1 MKAAGITHLTPVQE
15 RTLRAVIV
23 SGRDVLVQAPTG
35 SGKTLAY
42 LLPLAHALA
51 AEDASGPGDATPHAP
66 GLPSAIVFL
75 PTRELAAQV
84 FAHAEAHVSAAGFPC
99 VLCVGGAP
107 EAPQLAAIASGRGRV
122 VVGTP
127 GRVKE
132 FFDRGAIRT
141 DALIFQ
147 VLDEADR
154 LLDGGFEQDVE
165 AVMRPPGG
173 RCRTMCLSA
182 TMPPRLARFLQRR
195 LPPDHA
201 EVSLHGRGGGNVGGA
216 VEHLALT
223 CHPDDTVGTILAAVD
238 AYAPEGGAGAE
249 EGGEAGGRARGDGPV
264 AAARGQAIVFVETK
278 AAAERLA
285 GTLAIAYEVRSSH
298 VRRPFA
304 RRFDSR
310 LGLRVSLLFF
320 LSFSARGRLRL
331 RRIRLRRRRSM
342 IPHTHRPDHNMW
354 ANEIDYNSMRPR
366 RFWRADRRATLG
378 RLGSPR
384 GAFRV
389 MRIRYL
395 HSLRMTMITT
405 THRHFYVT
413 ERGRARRGDSIHPAH
428 TRPDPPRPVRSL
440 RTRSAPSG
448 DDHLFFTC

>member
-1 MKAAGITHLTPVQE
+1 M
-15 RTLRAVIV
+15 IV

-99 VLCVGGAP
+99 VLCVGGVP
-107 EAPQLAAIASGRGRV
+107 EAPQMAAIASGRGRV

-141 DALIFQ
+141 DALIVQ

-195 LPPDHA
+195 LPPNHA

-223 CHPDDTVGTILAAVD
+223 CHPDDAIGTILAAVD

-249 EGGEAGGRARGDGPV
+249 GGEESGRGAVGNSPV

-285 GTLAIAYEVRSSH
+285 GTLAIAYEVRSSPLH
-298 VRRPFA
+298 TSVRFPP
-304 RRFDSR
+304 
-310 LGLRVSLLFF
+310 
-320 LSFSARGRLRL
+320 
-331 RRIRLRRRRSM
+331 RS
-342 IPHTHRPDHNMW
+342 
-354 ANEIDYNSMRPR
+354 SRPR
-366 RFWRADRRATLG
+366 R
-378 RLGSPR
+378 S
-384 GAFRV
+384 
-389 MRIRYL
+389 
-395 HSLRMTMITT
+395 
-405 THRHFYVT
+405 
-413 ERGRARRGDSIHPAH
+413 
-428 TRPDPPRPVRSL
+428 
-440 RTRSAPSG
+440 
-448 DDHLFFTC
+448 LFFPALFGVASAASAADGR

>member
-1 MKAAGITHLTPVQE
+1 MSIPAAADRRPTSRSSLPPPSQDAKARVKAAGITHLTPVQE
-15 RTLRAVIV
+15 RTLRAVSV

-99 VLCVGGAP
+99 VLCVGGVP
-107 EAPQLAAIASGRGRV
+107 EAPQMAAIESGRGRV

-141 DALIFQ
+141 DALIVQ

-195 LPPDHA
+195 LPPNHA

-223 CHPDDTVGTILAAVD
+223 CHPDDAIGTILAAVD

-249 EGGEAGGRARGDGPV
+249 GGEESGRGAVGNSPV

-285 GTLAIAYEVRSSH
+285 GTLAIAYEVRSSPLH
-298 VRRPFA
+298 TSVRFPP
-304 RRFDSR
+304 
-310 LGLRVSLLFF
+310 
-320 LSFSARGRLRL
+320 
-331 RRIRLRRRRSM
+331 RS
-342 IPHTHRPDHNMW
+342 
-354 ANEIDYNSMRPR
+354 SRPR
-366 RFWRADRRATLG
+366 R
-378 RLGSPR
+378 S
-384 GAFRV
+384 
-389 MRIRYL
+389 
-395 HSLRMTMITT
+395 
-405 THRHFYVT
+405 
-413 ERGRARRGDSIHPAH
+413 
-428 TRPDPPRPVRSL
+428 
-440 RTRSAPSG
+440 
-448 DDHLFFTC
+448 LFFPALFGVASAASAADGR